1 MHISKRINLKIKT
14 QQMAEQW
21 WRVKIQL
28 NLLKSIIRKLNKN
41 GKKVI
46 ISRNSVY
53 PFPQGLFPYISLP
66 TITTFPDTS
75 LILTRN

>member
-46 ISRNSVY
+46 ISRNSV
-53 PFPQGLFPYISLP
+53 
-66 TITTFPDTS
+66 
-75 LILTRN
+75 